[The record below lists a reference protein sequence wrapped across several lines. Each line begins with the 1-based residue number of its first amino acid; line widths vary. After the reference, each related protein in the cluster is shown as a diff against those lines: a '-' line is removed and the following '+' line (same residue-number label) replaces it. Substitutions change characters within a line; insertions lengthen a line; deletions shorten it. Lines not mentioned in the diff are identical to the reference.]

1 MNRILVANISFWD
14 IGYFAL
20 DVVVNFSELPKKICC
35 WLPCSWS
42 GVWKSC
48 EDICIKDRIAK
59 FANISLDEDSTR
71 LKSIQLTSRSKFDR
85 WWMSSEQNK
94 QTNLDK
100 TAKLLVFLPPIF
112 DESKRLSFSIPLTL
126 LCLAA
131 CPKNW
136 DCAPKQSWF
145 CSVIDVQRS
154 SWWFMMLPSH
164 FNWPQV
170 YQQTMRRF
178 IFPILKGHNIHII
191 QTPKNTQ
198 IDGVD
203 RTLQAPR
210 PTSFEIHQALAS
222 PPLAL

>member
-1 MNRILVANISFWD
+1 MVHEYDTLQGTNISPINGILKMIFLFPRWDMLIPWRVLVANISFWD

-85 WWMSSEQNK
+85 WWVSSEQNK

-100 TAKLLVFLPPIF
+100 TAKLLVFSPPIF

-131 CPKNW
+131 DW
-136 DCAPKQSWF
+136 
-145 CSVIDVQRS
+145 RS
-154 SWWFMMLPSH
+154 KIFMMLPSH
-164 FNWPQV
+164 F
-170 YQQTMRRF
+170 QQQYRC
-178 IFPILKGHNIHII
+178 INKP
-191 QTPKNTQ
+191 
-198 IDGVD
+198 
-203 RTLQAPR
+203 
-210 PTSFEIHQALAS
+210 
-222 PPLAL
+222 